1 MVQELNKT
9 MYAIFKRSFDCIS
22 ALLLLIVVSPLV
34 FLLALAVRVNL
45 GSPII
50 FKQERTTKG
59 KRRFNIYKFRTMT
72 DKRNA
77 NGELLPDKDRMTQ
90 FGSFLRSSSLDE
102 LPELVNIIKGD
113 MAVIGP
119 RPLPSVYDDYYFE
132 SELPRFDVRSGL
144 VPPDS
149 IDPNPIISWD
159 KQFVYESEYGKS
171 LSLAKDLKII
181 LGVFRILFKRKKED
195 YGGFVRKSLS
205 VERAK
210 Y

>member
-1 MVQELNKT
+1 